1 MKIIIETT
9 ITQLKTAVSRNEVY
23 SIAGQCSNLYP
34 LKTQKNK
41 DVFGGGGGAIKW
53 DD

>member
-23 SIAGQCSNLYP
+23 SIAGQCSYFIPPENT
-34 LKTQKNK
+34 KKQRC
-41 DVFGGGGGAIKW
+41 FRGGDKMG
-53 DD
+53 